1 MIRLPIEEAIGQIL
15 AHDMTKIVP
24 GEFKGPA
31 FKKGHVL
38 RPEDIPQLRRMG
50 KNHVYIFEMNE
61 ALYHEDDAAH
71 RIADLLA
78 GSHLEQTDPSEGR
91 INLKATV
98 NGLVCIDREIL
109 YAVNSQPQVIVSTLH
124 NYTPVQAGQIVA
136 GTRIIPL
143 TIEKEKIT
151 HVESILAA
159 SGPIVSVFPSKPLK
173 TGIVVTGSEVFNGLI
188 EDRFGPILTDKLE
201 KYGASLQGILY
212 APDDE
217 QVIAARIMEL
227 IDQGAEAVLISG
239 GMSVDP
245 DDVTPKAIA
254 AVSDRIIT
262 YGAPVLPGAM
272 FMLAYAGTVPLM
284 GIPGCGMYRRI
295 TVFDLIFPRILAGI
309 PVERQ
314 DIIELGHGGLCLNCS
329 PCTYPV
335 CPFGKS

>member
-1 MIRLPIEEAIGQIL
+1 MIRLPVEEAIGKIL

-31 FKKGHVL
+31 FKKGHIL

-50 KNHVYIFEMNE
+50 KNHVYIFELND
-61 ALYHEDDAAH
+61 ALYHEDEAAH
-71 RIADLLA
+71 RIAALLA
-78 GSHLEQTDPSEGR
+78 GNHLEQTSPSEGR
-91 INLKATV
+91 INLKALC
-98 NGLVCIDREIL
+98 NGLVRIDREVL
-109 YAVNSQPQVIVSTLH
+109 YQINSQPDVIVSTLH
-124 NYTPVQAGQIVA
+124 NFTPVQTGQVVA

-143 TIEKEKIT
+143 TIEKGKIT
-151 HVESILAA
+151 EVEAILSA
-159 SGPIVSVFPSKPLK
+159 SGPIVSVFPSKRLK
-173 TGIVVTGSEVFNGLI
+173 AGIVVTGSEVFSGLI

-201 KYGASLQGILY
+201 KYGATLQGILY

-217 QVIAARIMEL
+217 AVIASRIREL
-227 IDQGAEAVLISG
+227 IADGAEVVLISG

-254 AVSDRIIT
+254 AVADRVIT

-272 FMLAYAGTVPLM
+272 FMLAYAGKVPLM

-309 PVERQ
+309 PVERK

-335 CPFGKS
+335 CPFGKA